1 MFGKELFV
9 WFTVQF
15 MCVIRSFLVLRVGC
29 WIGLYKFLI
38 IAYLL
43 LIKELFKNIVVMATA
58 LETEKHF
65 VFFFLA
71 DSMYVRL
78 CIAQKLDNRL

>member
-1 MFGKELFV
+1 M

-65 VFFFLA
+65 VFFF
-71 DSMYVRL
+71 SCRFYVCTL
-78 CIAQKLDNRL
+78 VHSTEIG